1 MKIINEFDWDDF
13 YLLAESYIN
22 ENNDAKL
29 RTGINRFYYAP
40 FCKSRDI
47 LIENNLF
54 LNKKSEKNLKSKK
67 KELSILKHKIYLKI
81 MKKLK
86 MELKFQKT

>member
-1 MKIINEFDWDDF
+1 MKILNEFDWDDF
-13 YLLAESYIN
+13 YLLAESFIN

-29 RTGINRFYYAP
+29 RTGINRFYFAP

-54 LNKKSEKNLKSKK
+54 LNKKSEKKLKSKK
-67 KELSILKHKIYLKI
+67 GIVHFETQNIFKNHKKI
-81 MKKLK
+81 KN
-86 MELKFQKT
+86 